1 MVKTELYARDK
12 TLSYDELYDK
22 KTFETRKKL
31 QEYATKMK
39 EINIVLI
46 CGLDIQI
53 ETFNKRHKNAMLDL
67 QMSANI

>member
-1 MVKTELYARDK
+1 MQLI
-12 TLSYDELYDK
+12 
-22 KTFETRKKL
+22 
-31 QEYATKMK
+31 MK

-53 ETFNKRHKNAMLDL
+53 ETFNKRHENAMLDL